1 MCIYI
6 CIVCMKSTCNGTL
19 KTSVISCFIYLSSY
33 ILWQLTYEIVA
44 QNSSGLLYYCK
55 RSSLAPPIFTHHFV
69 STMLSARF
77 IFNCQ
82 FLYRRKG
89 YICIYVY
96 VPEQHKKETSSS
108 TSIIYILISVV
119 FEGYY
124 ERVCA

>member
-1 MCIYI
+1 
-6 CIVCMKSTCNGTL
+6 
-19 KTSVISCFIYLSSY
+19 
-33 ILWQLTYEIVA
+33 
-44 QNSSGLLYYCK
+44 
-55 RSSLAPPIFTHHFV
+55 
-69 STMLSARF
+69 MLSARF

-89 YICIYVY
+89 HICIYVY
-96 VPEQHKKETSSS
+96 VPEQQKKETSST